1 MENPNFQT
9 VNIWGN
15 VKFYSCLQEAFKFC
29 WSSFTKNTKPYH
41 NQPGD
46 NIKSNKFNLHL
57 ETDNCQINYVNTNNL
72 GHQYGISVG
81 EAQKLNIPS
90 DKKQGDTVVFA
101 GYYLKASDRIAS

>member
-1 MENPNFQT
+1 MLELFHKEHKTLP
-9 VNIWGN
+9 
-15 VKFYSCLQEAFKFC
+15 KSARR
-29 WSSFTKNTKPYH
+29 
-41 NQPGD
+41 

-57 ETDNCQINYVNTNNL
+57 ETDNYQINYVNINI

-81 EAQKLNIPS
+81 EAQKLNVPS